1 MEDLKIH
8 YFPDKVLRQKT
19 KKIARIDNTVRELS
33 EKMLEVMKEASGI
46 GLASNQVGKLFRLA
60 VIGNLTD
67 ILDEPLILINPEIND
82 FEGWTT
88 QDEGCLSFPGVST
101 AVRRRVKIYAT
112 FWNLKEEEMK
122 IEAQGILAR
131 AIQHELDHL
140 DGILFPDHLSFLSRQ
155 LLLREYKGLS
165 QGRKKR
171 APSF

>member
-19 KKIARIDNTVRELS
+19 EKITRIDNTVRELA
-33 EKMLEVMKEASGI
+33 EKMVRVMKEASGI
-46 GLASNQVGKLFRLA
+46 GLASNQVGKLLRLV
-60 VIGNLTD
+60 VIGNLPDT
-67 ILDEPLILINPEIND
+67 LDEPLILINPEIND

-88 QDEGCLSFPGVST
+88 QDEGCLSFPGVSA

-131 AIQHELDHL
+131 AIQH
-140 DGILFPDHLSFLSRQ
+140 
-155 LLLREYKGLS
+155 
-165 QGRKKR
+165 
-171 APSF
+171 

>member
-8 YFPDKVLRQKT
+8 YFPDKILRQKT

-46 GLASNQVGKLFRLA
+46 GLASNQVGKLLRLA
-60 VIGNLTD
+60 VIGNLPD

-82 FEGWTT
+82 SEGWTT
-88 QDEGCLSFPGVST
+88 RDEGCLSFPGVSA

-112 FWNLKEEEMK
+112 FWNLKEEKMK
-122 IEAQGILAR
+122 IEAQGFLAR

-155 LLLREYKGLS
+155 LLLRKYRSG
-165 QGRKKR
+165 KKK

>member
-1 MEDLKIH
+1 MEDLRIH
-8 YFPDKVLRQKT
+8 CFPDKVLKQKAG
-19 KKIARIDNTVRELS
+19 KITRIDNTVKELS
-33 EKMLEVMKEASGI
+33 EKMLEIMKGASGI

-60 VIGNLTD
+60 VIGNLPD

-82 FEGWTT
+82 SEGWTT
-88 QDEGCLSFPGVST
+88 QDEGCLSFPGVSA

-122 IEAQGILAR
+122 IEAQGFLAR

-140 DGILFPDHLSFLSRQ
+140 DGILFPDHLSFLPRQ
-155 LLLREYKGLS
+155 LLLRKYKN
-165 QGRKKR
+165 KKK